1 MVECLDRELSSM
13 EFKRIKVS
21 GKRQITIPKNFF
33 EKLNLGEE
41 VDCIF
46 DKDRGEIII
55 RPHVK
60 DDDFS
65 EFILADLIDQGY
77 AGDALLSE
85 FKRMKKKVRPAVE
98 RIIEE
103 ADQAAARLKGT
114 GDDEMTEIFADVE
127 D

>member
-1 MVECLDRELSSM
+1 MAVCLDGELCPM
-13 EFKRIKVS
+13 EIKRIRVS
-21 GKRQITIPKNFF
+21 DKRQITIPKNFY

-41 VDCIF
+41 VECIF

-65 EFILADLIDQGY
+65 EYILADLIEQGY

-85 FKRMKKKVRPAVE
+85 FKRMKKKIRPAIE
-98 RIIEE
+98 RMIEE

-114 GDDEMTEIFADVE
+114 GDDEMNEIFSDVE

>member
-1 MVECLDRELSSM
+1 MVVGLDRELSPM
-13 EFKRIKVS
+13 ELKRIRVS
-21 GKRQITIPKNFF
+21 DKRQITIPKNFF
-33 EKLNLGEE
+33 EKLNLGDE
-41 VDCIF
+41 VECIF

-65 EFILADLIDQGY
+65 EFILADLIEQGY

-98 RIIEE
+98 RMIEE
-103 ADQAAARLKGT
+103 ADQAATRLKVA
-114 GDDEMTEIFADVE
+114 GDDEMNEIFADVE